1 MEANGSCSSVREVVQ
16 MKLSTASSALS
27 VSRNDGNAF
36 LYEFLFFIDLFVLL
50 HFMNFCLP
58 SCSSNLLQKNF
69 H

>member
-36 LYEFLFFIDLFVLL
+36 LYEKKIFY
-50 HFMNFCLP
+50 
-58 SCSSNLLQKNF
+58 
-69 H
+69 